1 MESPKEIKNE
11 RRKIFQELRSL
22 REQRENNEFREASV
36 KKLIQ
41 GVEDYLKFDPN
52 DLDVMIE
59 LMFSYISIKDYEKAR
74 EIGEALEPKTNNKK
88 LLNGMAIIEEVSG
101 NYPKAI
107 EYIKKIL
114 EQEPENT
121 IFKKKLERVE
131 GKYKAKRDSR
141 KDFLYKKIATIEKRV
156 NKTIDG
162 QINSAVINGKEF
174 DKNKIIKEVYNSAY
188 EQVKELAE
196 QILAE
201 YPEEIIAKEKII
213 KSLYIT
219 GDIEEAEIK
228 AQDFL
233 QENAEDEIAL
243 WYLSKMQRDKGDLA
257 KEKEYLEQLIANSEP
272 GAQIR
277 AERRLEKVNSI
288 LSEKEEKERTE
299 KEIQESFTEE
309 DRQEFINNVHQQFL
323 HGKINIDNID
333 SVIRK
338 AEKYPNF
345 YKSIIELL
353 ELKSMLTGNREEKIK
368 GLESYIDGLDSITP
382 EIYNDLQDAISET
395 REKIKGDQAVEE
407 YLEYEE
413 MKNSRKEI
421 GHEKE

>member
-41 GVEDYLKFDPN
+41 GVEDYLKFAPN

-74 EIGEALEPKTNNKK
+74 EIGEALEPKTNNKI

-107 EYIKKIL
+107 EYIEKIL

-174 DKNKIIKEVYNSAY
+174 DKNKIIKGISNITVRYLAKRILLRECGIVKRDFMVPRENSS
-188 EQVKELAE
+188 LT
-196 QILAE
+196 ILPA
-201 YPEEIIAKEKII
+201 IMII
-213 KSLYIT
+213 KTI
-219 GDIEEAEIK
+219 IK
-228 AQDFL
+228 
-233 QENAEDEIAL
+233 N
-243 WYLSKMQRDKGDLA
+243 WG
-257 KEKEYLEQLIANSEP
+257 
-272 GAQIR
+272 
-277 AERRLEKVNSI
+277 
-288 LSEKEEKERTE
+288 
-299 KEIQESFTEE
+299 
-309 DRQEFINNVHQQFL
+309 
-323 HGKINIDNID
+323 
-333 SVIRK
+333 
-338 AEKYPNF
+338 
-345 YKSIIELL
+345 
-353 ELKSMLTGNREEKIK
+353 IK
-368 GLESYIDGLDSITP
+368 
-382 EIYNDLQDAISET
+382 
-395 REKIKGDQAVEE
+395 
-407 YLEYEE
+407 
-413 MKNSRKEI
+413 
-421 GHEKE
+421 